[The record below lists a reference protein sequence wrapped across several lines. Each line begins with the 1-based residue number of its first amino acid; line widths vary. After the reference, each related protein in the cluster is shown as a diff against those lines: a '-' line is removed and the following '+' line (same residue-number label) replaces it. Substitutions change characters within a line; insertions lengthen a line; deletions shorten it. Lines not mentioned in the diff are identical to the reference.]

1 MNSSHDYSKQV
12 IDAFIKIVIIGLLLY
27 WCYEILSPFM
37 LLVIWG
43 AIIATALYLLPK
55 CFKGNSKSHKPRQ
68 AGYWFCVVC

>member
-43 AIIATALYLLPK
+43 AIIATALFPVAKMLE
-55 CFKGNSKSHKPRQ
+55 GNLKSHKLRQ
-68 AGYWFCVVC
+68 VGYWSCVVC